1 MANTEAKT
9 DDLDNSSLENNGL
22 ERQQRLLS
30 FLWPKTV
37 PPLPKEDERLPYGE
51 KSRSYIQGILLVDD
65 SCDEPRIHKNITTGR
80 LIHPN

>member
-1 MANTEAKT
+1 MANTETKT
-9 DDLDNSSLENNGL
+9 DELDNSSLENNGL

-51 KSRSYIQGILLVDD
+51 KRAG
-65 SCDEPRIHKNITTGR
+65 
-80 LIHPN
+80 LISKAFFWWMIPVMNQDT